1 MERGPRPARPILSR
15 EPSRRQQRSRKVPEP
30 LRRAIAE
37 CTQPHAAPLET
48 AACHPVR
55 TLEVRRARG
64 GGGLGGGNG
73 GKGGSGEGLRRD
85 YLGDAATVDMAYN
98 ALLDHAMVEKGR
110 SPHVIMK
117 VVALLKKYLF
127 RYGPAISTLEHIDGF
142 CADVIAELKAAQAA
156 RHRLGNAA
164 AAAAGADGPTAES
177 GPALIKSLLYVR
189 AVVARNLPAHLMR
202 SARAADGGMTA
213 GGAGGGGLGV
223 GGAAGVG
230 GPRTPSRVAPL
241 AVDGGGAVGVGGG
254 ASAALKRASAADRE
268 AAQATAMAMARLI
281 PGQEGGVAAGQ
292 YAPMDMLRVRWISR
306 SRGWAPSAIA
316 SYVAYP
322 PPRAPSDLPHL
333 EPLRTVADGSA
344 AAVLLG
350 VHVVQLEA
358 EGSPDLLHFDTVT
371 GTVDPVL
378 VRNHIRHITITKRL
392 KADPTGAAGDGLQS
406 SMKRRRPL
414 FQYRYYSEQQ
424 PLRLSEGEM
433 EEVMAAVCSVAATAA
448 AGGAG
453 GAGAHGSARLSS
465 PAHHMVPQVDAAD
478 VAASVL
484 IKMLIDMYLVDP
496 RSAAPLALSM
506 MHTLLSSNKP
516 TVRMRAF
523 DLMLNLGVH
532 AHLLHPL
539 PVEDEAGQPY
549 SSDADA
555 AEAERGAVR
564 RAAAVTMFEEW
575 LLGLLCDMALYL
587 VQVEESDESVWAAA
601 LSCLLYLT
609 CDRGRTVFHRLALLD
624 VRVLALLLE
633 ISIVHGWAQ
642 AVHTHLVRMLA
653 CLLYAAPHHTAQHP
667 PGRAFEAAR
676 DGLRLDVKQLER
688 VGGISF
694 ICCHYAASQEVEARR
709 NLFAVV
715 MDYVALLCRLHPH
728 PHHPNHPPPSEVEL
742 AAVVAALVAAGAP
755 EALAVALKAPSPP
768 AGPIGAALARTI
780 AASLPPDPSAAGFS
794 LQVRI
799 RGRREE
805 GGSTEGRR
813 GRRGAQRGAGGCRR
827 AQEGVGEGRGTR
839 GRHWGGRAGEG
850 EDVGGRTWGGGG
862 GCGVTDT
869 LDDLISAHLRLP
881 PEFTA
886 MLQCT
891 LASDGPPPDPAPS
904 TNTRDSAGTSSNG
917 GAGGGGADEAEV
929 GKERRAWGTLRAL
942 LHSQRAVDRR
952 NGLTWLLHLLLQ
964 QLPNLAPYQ
973 QPLLA
978 DPQDGQQQQQQRG
991 RGGQLMVLY
1000 RQLAQLEQGE
1010 AGEEGGGGGGMG
1022 MGMGGGAGGGG
1033 GGGGGRRAGVSGAVQ
1048 LMLELVRSD
1057 NTAVRRGFVTV
1068 LEQLLLLH
1076 AAETEQESRESRGAA
1091 HAAAAAAA
1099 EAPEGP
1105 MGMEERRAAD
1115 EAAAAASAVQHQGAQ
1130 DLLAVM
1136 SSALWQVMSC
1146 NDSDRVNI
1154 LQMCSVM
1161 LWQLCVPRFLPT
1173 AQVVEP
1179 GSPVPSPGGSS
1190 WLVNPRVAA
1199 VAGGEGGV
1207 AMSPP
1212 YAAEESESMAR
1223 LFLLRRAAAARE
1235 LLAALPT
1242 ALLYWPLM
1250 QLAPSAGDPI
1260 ALATAVGSH
1269 GIVGAGGAV
1278 DVRVAL
1284 LLLLIGKCSDSSE
1297 ALEEVGGDAFF
1308 RSLLD
1313 DPDARIA
1320 YWSAAFLV
1328 KRMMSQQPDVYR
1340 RALHRLIFTA
1350 QQTNNEKLLE
1360 NPYLQMRGIL
1370 QDTPDALHLT
1380 S

>member
-1 MERGPRPARPILSR
+1 MHVQGSPLVHVFQAVRELYEVVPALPW
-15 EPSRRQQRSRKVPEP
+15 PPGRS
-30 LRRAIAE
+30 
-37 CTQPHAAPLET
+37 
-48 AACHPVR
+48 
-55 TLEVRRARG
+55 
-64 GGGLGGGNG
+64 GLN
-73 GKGGSGEGLRRD
+73 RD

-177 GPALIKSLLYVR
+177 GPALIKSLLY
-189 AVVARNLPAHLMR
+189 
-202 SARAADGGMTA
+202 
-213 GGAGGGGLGV
+213 GV
-223 GGAAGVG
+223 GSLGNRQLCV
-230 GPRTPSRVAPL
+230 
-241 AVDGGGAVGVGGG
+241 
-254 ASAALKRASAADRE
+254 RE
-268 AAQATAMAMARLI
+268 R
-281 PGQEGGVAAGQ
+281 
-292 YAPMDMLRVRWISR
+292 
-306 SRGWAPSAIA
+306 
-316 SYVAYP
+316 AYP

-350 VHVVQLEA
+350 VNVVQLEA

-506 MHTLLSSNKP
+506 MHALLSSSKP
-516 TVRMRAF
+516 TVRVRAF

-575 LLGLLCDMALYL
+575 LLGLLCHMALYL

-601 LSCLLYLT
+601 LSCVLYLT

-624 VRVLALLLE
+624 VRVLASLLE

-667 PGRAFEAAR
+667 PGRGFEAAR
-676 DGLRLDVKQLER
+676 DGLRLDLKQLER

-715 MDYVALLCRLHPH
+715 MDYVALLCRLHAH
-728 PHHPNHPPPSEVEL
+728 PHHPDNPPPSEAEL

-755 EALAVALKAPSPP
+755 EALVVALKAPSPP

-780 AASLPPDPSAAGFS
+780 AAPLPPDTSAAGFS
-794 LQVRI
+794 LQ
-799 RGRREE
+799 
-805 GGSTEGRR
+805 
-813 GRRGAQRGAGGCRR
+813 AL
-827 AQEGVGEGRGTR
+827 
-839 GRHWGGRAGEG
+839 HL
-850 EDVGGRTWGGGG
+850 
-862 GCGVTDT
+862 VTDT

-891 LASDGPPPDPAPS
+891 LASDGPPPDPPPSSTAAAAAAGAP
-904 TNTRDSAGTSSNG
+904 
-917 GAGGGGADEAEV
+917 ADEAEV
-929 GKERRAWGTLRAL
+929 GRERRAWGTLRAL

-973 QPLLA
+973 QPLLS
-978 DPQDGQQQQQQRG
+978 DPQDGQQQQHAQAQQHK
-991 RGGQLMVLY
+991 
-1000 RQLAQLEQGE
+1000 
-1010 AGEEGGGGGGMG
+1010 
-1022 MGMGGGAGGGG
+1022 
-1033 GGGGGRRAGVSGAVQ
+1033 GGR
-1048 LMLELVRSD
+1048 VRSD

-1115 EAAAAASAVQHQGAQ
+1115 EAAASATAVQHQGAQ

-1199 VAGGEGGV
+1199 VAGGEGGG

>member
-1 MERGPRPARPILSR
+1 
-15 EPSRRQQRSRKVPEP
+15 
-30 LRRAIAE
+30 
-37 CTQPHAAPLET
+37 
-48 AACHPVR
+48 
-55 TLEVRRARG
+55 
-64 GGGLGGGNG
+64 
-73 GKGGSGEGLRRD
+73 
-85 YLGDAATVDMAYN
+85 
-98 ALLDHAMVEKGR
+98 
-110 SPHVIMK
+110 
-117 VVALLKKYLF
+117 
-127 RYGPAISTLEHIDGF
+127 
-142 CADVIAELKAAQAA
+142 
-156 RHRLGNAA
+156 
-164 AAAAGADGPTAES
+164 
-177 GPALIKSLLYVR
+177 
-189 AVVARNLPAHLMR
+189 
-202 SARAADGGMTA
+202 
-213 GGAGGGGLGV
+213 
-223 GGAAGVG
+223 
-230 GPRTPSRVAPL
+230 
-241 AVDGGGAVGVGGG
+241 
-254 ASAALKRASAADRE
+254 
-268 AAQATAMAMARLI
+268 
-281 PGQEGGVAAGQ
+281 
-292 YAPMDMLRVRWISR
+292 
-306 SRGWAPSAIA
+306 
-316 SYVAYP
+316 
-322 PPRAPSDLPHL
+322 
-333 EPLRTVADGSA
+333 
-344 AAVLLG
+344 
-350 VHVVQLEA
+350 
-358 EGSPDLLHFDTVT
+358 
-371 GTVDPVL
+371 
-378 VRNHIRHITITKRL
+378 
-392 KADPTGAAGDGLQS
+392 
-406 SMKRRRPL
+406 
-414 FQYRYYSEQQ
+414 
-424 PLRLSEGEM
+424 
-433 EEVMAAVCSVAATAA
+433 
-448 AGGAG
+448 
-453 GAGAHGSARLSS
+453 
-465 PAHHMVPQVDAAD
+465 
-478 VAASVL
+478 
-484 IKMLIDMYLVDP
+484 
-496 RSAAPLALSM
+496 
-506 MHTLLSSNKP
+506 
-516 TVRMRAF
+516 
-523 DLMLNLGVH
+523 MLNLGVH

-624 VRVLALLLE
+624 VRVLASLLE

-653 CLLYAAPHHTAQHP
+653 CLLYAAPHHTTQHP

-694 ICCHYAASQEVEARR
+694 ICCHVSHPRSAGSFRLPSALSSCPLLSPLALCSLLLPSALSSCPL
-709 NLFAVV
+709 LFPL
-715 MDYVALLCRLHPH
+715 ALCSFRLPSALSSCPLLFLFPSALPSCPPFPPCSAPRFPHPSSSFPPPPSSFFTPLRISHPH
-728 PHHPNHPPPSEVEL
+728 PIASPPPSPHQQPFPPPLLLGLTVRGITGGGGEAQPVCSGDGL
-742 AAVVAALVAAGAP
+742 CGTAVPPAPAPTPPRPPSALRTCVCGSVCICMPAPAPAPVAAPAPAPAPAPVAAAAAAAAAP
-755 EALAVALKAPSPP
+755 AAAAAAAAAAGCWCEILSPWHLSQHSSTAHGPQCTSAPPLHPRIHPLGLPARPLTSILHRCCSHRLPSIQPLPPNWCLHAMHPNIRPCHYSTSSTRHSLIPSHRPFLPHPSSPALPP
-768 AGPIGAALARTI
+768 FLPP
-780 AASLPPDPSAAGFS
+780 SLPPFFPFTPPLPPSPSSSPLPPRPPSYPPLSSFADLPSVRHSRRRYVLRPLSGSSFRLTHLRTYEGAEGNKVDAVDGHILVFDGRDRRDDDDDDDDDGQDTQTLIPDDHPS
-794 LQVRI
+794 LQPVN
-799 RGRREE
+799 
-805 GGSTEGRR
+805 
-813 GRRGAQRGAGGCRR
+813 
-827 AQEGVGEGRGTR
+827 
-839 GRHWGGRAGEG
+839 
-850 EDVGGRTWGGGG
+850 DV
-862 GCGVTDT
+862 VV
-869 LDDLISAHLRLP
+869 H
-881 PEFTA
+881 
-886 MLQCT
+886 
-891 LASDGPPPDPAPS
+891 
-904 TNTRDSAGTSSNG
+904 
-917 GAGGGGADEAEV
+917 V
-929 GKERRAWGTLRAL
+929 VGTLR
-942 LHSQRAVDRR
+942 QRGQVPGDAHVVAGVVDRR

-978 DPQDGQQQQQQRG
+978 DPQDGQQQQQQQQQRG
-991 RGGQLMVLY
+991 QGGQLMVLY

-1022 MGMGGGAGGGG
+1022 MGIGGGAGGGG

-1199 VAGGEGGV
+1199 VAGGEGGG

-1328 KRMMSQQPDVYR
+1328 KVLSRSPTLSHALSPPPSLLTLSYLLPPLPALPRPLSPSPTISHPRSTPPTLSHPLPPVLTPSHPPPLSRTLSHPLALSWNCSFR
-1340 RALHRLIFTA
+1340 REVIRYARSPSSSSLDCRTV
-1350 QQTNNEKLLE
+1350 
-1360 NPYLQMRGIL
+1360 P
-1370 QDTPDALHLT
+1370 LHLLT
-1380 S
+1380 CSPNLPQHVRVP

>member
-1 MERGPRPARPILSR
+1 
-15 EPSRRQQRSRKVPEP
+15 
-30 LRRAIAE
+30 
-37 CTQPHAAPLET
+37 
-48 AACHPVR
+48 
-55 TLEVRRARG
+55 
-64 GGGLGGGNG
+64 
-73 GKGGSGEGLRRD
+73 
-85 YLGDAATVDMAYN
+85 
-98 ALLDHAMVEKGR
+98 
-110 SPHVIMK
+110 
-117 VVALLKKYLF
+117 
-127 RYGPAISTLEHIDGF
+127 
-142 CADVIAELKAAQAA
+142 
-156 RHRLGNAA
+156 
-164 AAAAGADGPTAES
+164 
-177 GPALIKSLLYVR
+177 
-189 AVVARNLPAHLMR
+189 MR
-202 SARAADGGMTA
+202 SARAADGGMTT

-230 GPRTPSRVAPL
+230 GGARTPSRVAPL

-316 SYVAYP
+316 SYVCVRGGQGAGSGEEMGRSEGRREGRRGEGWMGEKSGYVGGGRNGAYP

-333 EPLRTVADGSA
+333 EPLRTVADRSA

-453 GAGAHGSARLSS
+453 GAGGHGSARLSS
-465 PAHHMVPQVDAAD
+465 PAHHMVPQVDPAD

-516 TVRMRAF
+516 TVRVRAF

-624 VRVLALLLE
+624 VRVLASLLE

-653 CLLYAAPHHTAQHP
+653 CLLYAAPHHIAQHP

-728 PHHPNHPPPSEVEL
+728 PHHPDHPPPSEAEL

-755 EALAVALKAPSPP
+755 EALVVALKAPSPP

-780 AASLPPDPSAAGFS
+780 AAPLPPDTSAAGFS
-794 LQVRI
+794 LQ
-799 RGRREE
+799 
-805 GGSTEGRR
+805 
-813 GRRGAQRGAGGCRR
+813 AL
-827 AQEGVGEGRGTR
+827 
-839 GRHWGGRAGEG
+839 HL
-850 EDVGGRTWGGGG
+850 
-862 GCGVTDT
+862 VTDT
-869 LDDLISAHLRLP
+869 LDDLISAHLRLR

-904 TNTRDSAGTSSNG
+904 STAGANG
-917 GAGGGGADEAEV
+917 GAGGGADEAEV

-978 DPQDGQQQQQQRG
+978 DPQDGQQQQQRG
-991 RGGQLMVLY
+991 RAGQLMVLY

-1022 MGMGGGAGGGG
+1022 MGMGGGAGGG

-1199 VAGGEGGV
+1199 VAGGEGGG

>member
-1 MERGPRPARPILSR
+1 
-15 EPSRRQQRSRKVPEP
+15 
-30 LRRAIAE
+30 
-37 CTQPHAAPLET
+37 
-48 AACHPVR
+48 
-55 TLEVRRARG
+55 
-64 GGGLGGGNG
+64 
-73 GKGGSGEGLRRD
+73 
-85 YLGDAATVDMAYN
+85 
-98 ALLDHAMVEKGR
+98 
-110 SPHVIMK
+110 
-117 VVALLKKYLF
+117 
-127 RYGPAISTLEHIDGF
+127 
-142 CADVIAELKAAQAA
+142 
-156 RHRLGNAA
+156 
-164 AAAAGADGPTAES
+164 
-177 GPALIKSLLYVR
+177 
-189 AVVARNLPAHLMR
+189 
-202 SARAADGGMTA
+202 
-213 GGAGGGGLGV
+213 
-223 GGAAGVG
+223 
-230 GPRTPSRVAPL
+230 
-241 AVDGGGAVGVGGG
+241 
-254 ASAALKRASAADRE
+254 
-268 AAQATAMAMARLI
+268 
-281 PGQEGGVAAGQ
+281 
-292 YAPMDMLRVRWISR
+292 
-306 SRGWAPSAIA
+306 
-316 SYVAYP
+316 
-322 PPRAPSDLPHL
+322 
-333 EPLRTVADGSA
+333 
-344 AAVLLG
+344 
-350 VHVVQLEA
+350 
-358 EGSPDLLHFDTVT
+358 
-371 GTVDPVL
+371 
-378 VRNHIRHITITKRL
+378 
-392 KADPTGAAGDGLQS
+392 
-406 SMKRRRPL
+406 
-414 FQYRYYSEQQ
+414 
-424 PLRLSEGEM
+424 
-433 EEVMAAVCSVAATAA
+433 
-448 AGGAG
+448 
-453 GAGAHGSARLSS
+453 
-465 PAHHMVPQVDAAD
+465 
-478 VAASVL
+478 
-484 IKMLIDMYLVDP
+484 
-496 RSAAPLALSM
+496 
-506 MHTLLSSNKP
+506 
-516 TVRMRAF
+516 
-523 DLMLNLGVH
+523 MLNLGVH

-624 VRVLALLLE
+624 VR
-633 ISIVHGWAQ
+633 
-642 AVHTHLVRMLA
+642 
-653 CLLYAAPHHTAQHP
+653 
-667 PGRAFEAAR
+667 
-676 DGLRLDVKQLER
+676 
-688 VGGISF
+688 
-694 ICCHYAASQEVEARR
+694 
-709 NLFAVV
+709 
-715 MDYVALLCRLHPH
+715 
-728 PHHPNHPPPSEVEL
+728 
-742 AAVVAALVAAGAP
+742 
-755 EALAVALKAPSPP
+755 
-768 AGPIGAALARTI
+768 
-780 AASLPPDPSAAGFS
+780 
-794 LQVRI
+794 
-799 RGRREE
+799 
-805 GGSTEGRR
+805 
-813 GRRGAQRGAGGCRR
+813 
-827 AQEGVGEGRGTR
+827 
-839 GRHWGGRAGEG
+839 
-850 EDVGGRTWGGGG
+850 
-862 GCGVTDT
+862 
-869 LDDLISAHLRLP
+869 
-881 PEFTA
+881 
-886 MLQCT
+886 
-891 LASDGPPPDPAPS
+891 
-904 TNTRDSAGTSSNG
+904 
-917 GAGGGGADEAEV
+917 
-929 GKERRAWGTLRAL
+929 
-942 LHSQRAVDRR
+942 
-952 NGLTWLLHLLLQ
+952 
-964 QLPNLAPYQ
+964 
-973 QPLLA
+973 
-978 DPQDGQQQQQQRG
+978 
-991 RGGQLMVLY
+991 GGQLMVLY

-1022 MGMGGGAGGGG
+1022 MGIGGGAGGGG

-1199 VAGGEGGV
+1199 VAGGEGGG